1 LRRYRDGSGNTE
13 IGFSDSLLFTGNV
26 TASKT
31 ERMRLDASGNLF
43 LGNTGSSA
51 PSVGFDA
58 YISYDA
64 ADASGL
70 AIGHA
75 NGSASGNRYISFVYN
90 STQIGSI
97 TQNSTSGVLYNITS
111 DYRLKTVTGPVTNAG
126 SRIDSLKPID
136 YLWKDGGQ
144 QARGFLAHE
153 FQEVYPNS
161 VTGAKDSVDEDGK
174 PVYQNMQASTSEVI
188 ADLVAEIQS
197 LRIRIAQLENKL

>member
-1 LRRYRDGSGNTE
+1 
-13 IGFSDSLLFTGNV
+13 V
-26 TASKT
+26 TASGIVT
-31 ERMRLDASGNLF
+31 MTQAMTLDASGNLF
-43 LGNTGSSA
+43 LGNTGTSA

-64 ADASGL
+64 SDSSGL

-75 NGSASGNRYISFVYN
+75 NGSTSGNRYISFCYN
-90 STQIGSI
+90 STQIGAIS
-97 TQNSTSGVLYNITS
+97 QNGTTGVLYNITS
-111 DYRLKTVTGPVTNAG
+111 DYRLKTVIRPVANA
-126 SRIDSLKPID
+126 SARIDALKPID

-161 VTGAKDSVDEDGK
+161 VTGAKDAVDADGK